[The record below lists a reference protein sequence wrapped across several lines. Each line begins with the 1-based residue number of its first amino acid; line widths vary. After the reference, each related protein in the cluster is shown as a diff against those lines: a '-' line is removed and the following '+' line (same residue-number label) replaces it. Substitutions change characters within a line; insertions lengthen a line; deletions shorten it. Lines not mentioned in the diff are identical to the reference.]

1 MCIYFKTLRQV
12 YFYFIFKTYAAKN
25 DSTPITS
32 SLQIKLERHC
42 VLSYSSYSIL
52 GMSCIGSGKSRHRIR
67 RFDIE
72 RKENKAI

>member
-1 MCIYFKTLRQV
+1 MFIYFKTLRQV

-52 GMSCIGSGKSRHRIR
+52 GMSCIWEWETEI
-67 RFDIE
+67 
-72 RKENKAI
+72 ENKKI